1 VRRAGDVIP
10 EVVGPVPSLRT
21 GDERPFAMPK
31 TCPSCG
37 SDIVRPEGE
46 SVARCMGIDCPSQRI
61 ERIFHFAARGGMDI
75 EGLGYQTIFALI
87 NKGFLQDPGDIYS
100 LTKEQ
105 LLELEG
111 FADRSASNL
120 VEGIE
125 KSKARPLANLLI
137 ALSIFHVG
145 GAAAE
150 ELAAEAG
157 SLERLQGMTYED
169 LLAME
174 GIGPVIARS
183 VISFFAQERNLEVLD
198 KLRRAGVN
206 TMGERRDRSGPLQG
220 KTFVLTGS
228 LTRLSRQEAQAAIE
242 SRGGKVTSSVSKK
255 TDFVVAGESPGSK
268 LDKAESF
275 GTTILNEAAFE
286 EVLGS

>member
-1 VRRAGDVIP
+1 GK
-10 EVVGPVPSLRT
+10 
-21 GDERPFAMPK
+21 ERLFVMPK

-46 SVARCMGIDCPSQRI
+46 SVARCVGIDCPSQRI

-75 EGLGYQTIFALI
+75 EGLGYQTIYALI
-87 NKGFLQDPGDIYS
+87 TKGFLRDPGDIYS
-100 LTKEQ
+100 LTKDQ

-111 FADRSASNL
+111 FADKSVTNL
-120 VEGIE
+120 LEGIE
-125 KSKARPLANLLI
+125 KSKKRPLANLLI
-137 ALSIFHVG
+137 ALSILHVG

-157 SLERLQGMTYED
+157 SLERLQEMSYEE

-174 GIGPVIARS
+174 GIGPVIAAS
-183 VISFFAQERNLEVLD
+183 VIAFFAQERNIEVLD

-206 TMGERRDRSGPLQG
+206 TKGERRDKSGPLQG

-228 LTRLSRQEAQAAIE
+228 LERYSRQEAQAAIE

-268 LDKAESF
+268 LDKAESL
-275 GTTILNEAAFE
+275 GTVILDESAFE
-286 EVLGS
+286 ELLGP